1 VGNTFVV
8 VRAIITVVIGEF
20 SVEELDHVI
29 QAFSGGFQGGIGIG
43 GL

>member
-1 VGNTFVV
+1 MSVGNTFVV

-29 QAFSGGFQGGIGIG
+29 
-43 GL
+43 